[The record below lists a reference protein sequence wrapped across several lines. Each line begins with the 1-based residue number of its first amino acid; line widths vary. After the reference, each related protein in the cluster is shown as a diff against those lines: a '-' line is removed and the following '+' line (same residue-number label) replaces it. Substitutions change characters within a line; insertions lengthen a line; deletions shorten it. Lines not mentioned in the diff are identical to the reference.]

1 MTKGDKLKQLKAN
14 FREIVGANPNFP
26 ITAEVLEIDEDT
38 CTVKLPNG
46 LEVPGVRLK
55 ATQDGEDNLLII
67 PKVGSSV
74 LVLSSDGTVDNLTVI
89 KCDVAEKIIFN
100 ENGLEV
106 EIDSETKKIKVQN
119 EQTSLKQLFSQL
131 TEILKTL
138 KVFTPVGPSGTP
150 LPDTIAKII
159 QFEND
164 FKTILK

>member
-1 MTKGDKLKQLKAN
+1 MKDKYAQLKDN
-14 FREIVGANPNFP
+14 LRKIVAANPNLP
-26 ITAEVLEIDEDT
+26 ITGKVTEVDDDTCSVLLPGGLEI
-38 CTVKLPNG
+38 
-46 LEVPGVRLK
+46 PGVLLK

-67 PKVGSSV
+67 PKIGSTV
-74 LVLSSDGTVDNLTVI
+74 LMLSTDGTIGNMTVI

-119 EQTSLKQLFSQL
+119 EQTSLKDLFSQL
-131 TEILKTL
+131 TDILKTL

-159 QFEND
+159 QFETD